1 MFLWKGRLKMK
12 QTDFHVVVVDDK
24 ENACRRIAERLSG
37 LRVPTK
43 TDEAII
49 VSVSKVHVSV
59 ERRNLHERPEQDQW
73 NFTTKTLKQLV
84 AAAERKAD
92 LLIVDYIYI
101 DNEVAKYLKERAKAQ
116 EVFEEEIEHRA
127 LNPKLLHDWFVQTDQ
142 VSEDDERRVLAHLF
156 QSGAPV
162 YIHTYT
168 PEGLSVATGSMEQR
182 NRLTSLAFPNS
193 PIHII
198 DTRAE
203 LFNNDEFDWPG
214 PSKYDSNYYP
224 YQLGVLF
231 GQIVEKEITKSLL
244 ERQPEPRRV
253 FVVHGRSEKEKE
265 SVARLVER
273 LGIGTI
279 ILSEQTNRG
288 RNILKKFQD
297 YSDVGFAVVL
307 LTGDDRGG
315 LATDEPSAYM
325 LRARQNVIFE
335 LGYFLSKL
343 GDERVCCLYTS
354 DVEIPSD
361 YSGVLYIPLDD
372 AGAWKQRLARELR
385 DAGFNVDLNKLL

>member
-1 MFLWKGRLKMK
+1 MK

-24 ENACRRIAERLSG
+24 ESSCSRIAERLSG

-43 TDEAII
+43 TDEAIV

-59 ERRNLHERPEQDQW
+59 ERRNIHERPEQDQW
-73 NFTTKTLKQLV
+73 NFTTRTLKQLV

-182 NRLTSLAFPNS
+182 NRLASLAFPNS

-214 PSKYDSNYYP
+214 PSKYDSKYYP

-231 GQIVEKEITKSLL
+231 GQIVEKEITKILL

-253 FVVHGRSEKEKE
+253 FVVHGRSEKKKE
-265 SVARLVER
+265 AVARLIEK

-297 YSDVGFAVVL
+297 YSDVGFAAVL

-354 DVEIPSD
+354 GVEIPSD
-361 YSGVLYIPLDD
+361 YSGVLYILLDD
-372 AGAWKQRLARELR
+372 AGAWKQRLACELR